1 MVDLSVDNEAVLAWL
16 DGALSDAVVRGQM
29 ARVAYLE
36 AVLEDLLFEMELDA
50 PSEPLFGAS

>member
-16 DGALSDAVVRGQM
+16 DGALSDAVVRGQT
-29 ARVAYLE
+29 ALVAYLE

-50 PSEPLFGAS
+50 TSEPLFGAS